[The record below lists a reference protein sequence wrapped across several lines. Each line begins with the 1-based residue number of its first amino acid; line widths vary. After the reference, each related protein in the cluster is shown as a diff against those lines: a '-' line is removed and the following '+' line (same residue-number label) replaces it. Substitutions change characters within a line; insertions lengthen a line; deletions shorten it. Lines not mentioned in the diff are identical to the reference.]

1 MNTRIR
7 CFPPTGVSAAAKTV
21 LAFWLLSFAAD
32 PPIEASAV
40 EPYFGYYDEVPPIDQ
55 SELDAVQERTREAR
69 KRLKHSALSKA
80 VQPDA
85 PETAPMPLPPP
96 IKDERDGGPPI
107 DFQEVDELRKAFQEM
122 QAQGTQEHG
131 ATVVSPP
138 AATHPSSPPPPGEK
152 QEIDQELT
160 SLAQRLNALERVLV
174 GTEERP
180 GLAGL
185 IGGWT
190 RHNGF
195 FLMSS
200 GGDFFLRLPV
210 LLQSDYRSFPTGQD
224 GTDPG
229 VRPSTFILQRVR
241 PMIHFRLWRYFRG
254 FMTPDL
260 GNGFTGNPNV
270 QGRVQ
275 TPDAFGEWDYFP
287 GFRIRMGKFKSPV
300 GLEMLQAAQNLSF
313 MERSLTRNLL
323 PNRDLGVMVWGIF
336 DRGALEYQVGVFN
349 GVPNANFYTESAATS
364 SGKTIEARLFSRPFV
379 NSSVET
385 FRGFG
390 VGVGL
395 TFGSVRNN
403 NGQDPMQTET
413 FSYTFFQY
421 RDTVTGNGDRTRIA
435 PQAAWYYRRFGLL
448 GQYVRSTQ
456 HLSVND
462 TGPDRRTTHEAW
474 SGQIS
479 FFLTEDTSTFGH
491 VEPRRPVHPSKGQW
505 GAWEL
510 AVRYAQLN
518 IDPDTYAFDL
528 ADPSVNVL
536 RAKSTTVGLNWYLN
550 SNVRVTGN
558 FVHTDFTA
566 ATSAYRAANHEN
578 GLMFRAQLVF

>member
-1 MNTRIR
+1 MNFRPRHFRLRI
-7 CFPPTGVSAAAKTV
+7 VSLTAV
-21 LAFWLLSFAAD
+21 LALWIVLVSLQR
-32 PPIEASAV
+32 PIEAQAV

-55 SELDAVQERTREAR
+55 SEIDAVQERTREAR
-69 KRLKHSALSKA
+69 KRLKQSTLSKA
-80 VQPDA
+80 AQPDV
-85 PETAPMPLPPP
+85 PEPPPLPLPPP
-96 IKDERDGGPPI
+96 TKDERDGGPPI
-107 DFQEVDELRKAFQEM
+107 DFREVDEMRKAFQEM
-122 QAQGTQEHG
+122 QGQVTKEDALSS
-131 ATVVSPP
+131 APR
-138 AATHPSSPPPPGEK
+138 APSERVPSPPPTGDKKEL
-152 QEIDQELT
+152 EQELS

-210 LLQSDYRSFPTGQD
+210 LIQTDYRSFPTGQD

-260 GNGFTGNPNV
+260 GNGFSSNPNV

-275 TPDAFGEWDYFP
+275 TPDAFGEWDYFS
-287 GFRIRMGKFKSPV
+287 GFRIRLGKFKSPL
-300 GLEMLQAAQNLSF
+300 GLEMLQATQNLSF

-323 PNRDLGVMVWGIF
+323 PNRDLGAMIWGMF
-336 DRGALEYQVGVFN
+336 NHGLLEYQVGVFN
-349 GVPNANFYTESAATS
+349 GVPNANFYTESAATT
-364 SGKTIEARLFSRPFV
+364 SGKTMEARVFARPFLD
-379 NSSVET
+379 SSMEV

-390 VGVGL
+390 VGTGFS
-395 TFGSVRNN
+395 FGSVRNN

-421 RDTVTGNGDRTRIA
+421 NSNVTGDGDRTRIS
-435 PQAAWYYRRFGLL
+435 PQAAWYYKRLGLL

-456 HLSVND
+456 HLSVNGS
-462 TGPDRRTTHEAW
+462 GPDRRTTHEAW
-474 SGQIS
+474 SGQAS

-491 VEPRRPVHPSKGQW
+491 VEPRQPVNPSKGQW
-505 GAWEL
+505 GALEL

-518 IDPDTYAFDL
+518 IDPDTYTFGL
-528 ADPSVNVL
+528 ADPAVNVL
-536 RAKSTTVGLNWYLN
+536 RAKSTTIGLNWYLN
-550 SNVRVTGN
+550 SNFRLSSN
-558 FVHTDFTA
+558 FVHTDFTG
-566 ATSAYRAANHEN
+566 ATPAYRAANHED
-578 GLMFRAQLVF
+578 GLMFRAQMVF